1 MAEKDI
7 ATEELGTA
15 EEVKENEEKVE
26 PQDVDASVE
35 KVIDALN
42 DNDNEEEV
50 KQSPQLEKEEQIIEK
65 ILQDES
71 FNSSPEPIIITQANA
86 PQNDDDREEK
96 LCSSPMI

>member
-1 MAEKDI
+1 MEELYGSIQDMAEQNI

-42 DNDNEEEV
+42 EN
-50 KQSPQLEKEEQIIEK
+50 
-65 ILQDES
+65 
-71 FNSSPEPIIITQANA
+71 
-86 PQNDDDREEK
+86 
-96 LCSSPMI
+96 